1 MTGTIGMLGLLLQPE
16 PVTFLTG
23 GGGGGGGGVN
33 ILTEAGA
40 PILTESGANL
50 KTES

>member
-16 PVTFLTG
+16 PAYLI
-23 GGGGGGGGVN
+23 GGGVAPSGKA

-40 PILTESGANL
+40 NLTTESGSNL
-50 KTES
+50 NTET